1 MAHLDELDTA
11 LLRELQ
17 RDARRTNRDL
27 AAAGGVAPATALDR
41 TRSLRQRGVIRG
53 ALLDVDLAAIGRPV
67 QALIAVR
74 IRPPSRRNIE
84 AFRDW
89 AARLPDTVGVFVVS
103 GSEDFLLHVAV
114 ADNQQL
120 YAFVIDKLTERPEV
134 ADVRTSVIYENLRN
148 HPAARAM
155 LAAPARRGRGCRAA
169 PPPQPP
175 ERPPEQPS
183 SPRPRRRAARPAG
196 TWRESAG
203 GRAVAGGR

>member
-1 MAHLDELDTA
+1 MPNDRQPAPIDDVDLAILEA
-11 LLRELQ
+11 LSD
-17 RDARRTNRDL
+17 DARMPNNRL
-27 AAAGGVAPATALDR
+27 ADSLGIAPSTCLARVRALRKSGV
-41 TRSLRQRGVIRG
+41 LRGFH
-53 ALLDVDLAAIGRPV
+53 ADVDLAAIGRPV

-134 ADVRTSVIYENLRN
+134 ADVRTSVIYEHLRN
-148 HPAARAM
+148 HAV
-155 LAAPARRGRGCRAA
+155 APAD
-169 PPPQPP
+169 
-175 ERPPEQPS
+175 RP
-183 SPRPRRRAARPAG
+183 
-196 TWRESAG
+196 
-203 GRAVAGGR
+203 

>member
-1 MAHLDELDTA
+1 MTHLDELDTA

-27 AAAGGVAPATALDR
+27 AAAVGVAPTTALDR

-74 IRPPSRRNIE
+74 VRPPSRRNIE

-114 ADNQQL
+114 ADNQHL

-134 ADVRTSVIYENLRN
+134 ADVRTSVIYEHLRN
-148 HPAARAM
+148 HAV
-155 LAAPARRGRGCRAA
+155 APAV
-169 PPPQPP
+169 
-175 ERPPEQPS
+175 RP
-183 SPRPRRRAARPAG
+183 
-196 TWRESAG
+196 
-203 GRAVAGGR
+203 